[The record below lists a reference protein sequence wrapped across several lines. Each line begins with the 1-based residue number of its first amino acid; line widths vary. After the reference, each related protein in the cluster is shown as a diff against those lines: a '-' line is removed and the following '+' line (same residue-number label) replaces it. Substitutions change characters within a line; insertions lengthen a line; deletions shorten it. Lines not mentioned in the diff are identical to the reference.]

1 MEMWHLGMPL
11 SVMKMNVVII
21 TSVFLS
27 SFSCSIQQ
35 DFLKGK
41 FKFLIS
47 FAKLLPAHNG
57 AYLVPTFQSTLFGC
71 TGKCLQC
78 ARCERFLFDSI
89 SKECG
94 LLRCPL
100 HGLKTITSTS
110 AWRDFNSINSK

>member
-21 TSVFLS
+21 TSVLLS

-41 FKFLIS
+41 FTFLIS
-47 FAKLLPAHNG
+47 FAKLLPEHNG

-71 TGKCLQC
+71 TGKCLHC